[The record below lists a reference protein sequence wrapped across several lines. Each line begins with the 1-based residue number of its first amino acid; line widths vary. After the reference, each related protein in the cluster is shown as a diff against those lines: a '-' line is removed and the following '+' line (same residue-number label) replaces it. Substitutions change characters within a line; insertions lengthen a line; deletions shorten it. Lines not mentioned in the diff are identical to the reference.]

1 MPLYSSTENGLD
13 TRSASKAYAIHDFAT
28 HVASICCLAIVNHK
42 GQPTLN
48 CGAKIRSALSSR
60 SAIQPLLQSLQ
71 TSTVMWKQFGRSY
84 GVPVDDL
91 VSPEGIPHRTT
102 TQWRSP
108 GIMNIIMAIIAVHS
122 TA

>member
-28 HVASICCLAIVNHK
+28 HVASFCCLAIVNHK

-71 TSTVMWKQFGRSY
+71 TSTVTCGSSSAVRTGFRSTIWY
-84 GVPVDDL
+84 LPKA
-91 VSPEGIPHRTT
+91 SRTEPLL
-102 TQWRSP
+102 SGGHP
-108 GIMNIIMAIIAVHS
+108 AS
-122 TA
+122 